1 MLVNFGDILKV
12 AYRNN
17 YAVGAFNGYN
27 YETFKGIIDAG
38 SETGMPVILALGA
51 KYLKNMPLSTAY
63 ALAKS
68 MGEESETLICL
79 HLDHCSDLDT
89 VFRAIRA
96 GFGSVMYDGSALPYA
111 ENVRNTKLVC
121 QIAHACGVSV
131 EAELGSLAAGD
142 RSHEGTAAD
151 VEAYTEPAL
160 AKQFVEATGVDA
172 LAVSIGTVHGLYKAE
187 PNIRFDILK
196 SINKLV
202 SVPLVLHGGSGLAEK
217 DILGCIARGIAKIN
231 VNTEISVYAVEKT
244 TELLAADQPHFSELS
259 LNQVDYVKEIVK
271 KYIAFFSRQ

>member
-131 EAELGSLAAGD
+131 EAELV
-142 RSHEGTAAD
+142 TAPTR
-151 VEAYTEPAL
+151 VRLPM
-160 AKQFVEATGVDA
+160 
-172 LAVSIGTVHGLYKAE
+172 
-187 PNIRFDILK
+187 
-196 SINKLV
+196 
-202 SVPLVLHGGSGLAEK
+202 
-217 DILGCIARGIAKIN
+217 
-231 VNTEISVYAVEKT
+231 
-244 TELLAADQPHFSELS
+244 
-259 LNQVDYVKEIVK
+259 
-271 KYIAFFSRQ
+271 